1 MSEEN
6 KPAETQPATAPA
18 DANQTTG
25 LSVGDLTNIAMIF
38 DVASSY
44 HLNKFRNYEFN
55 GFIDSVESFGV
66 FIKAINFPFSG
77 LARYSRTFDSKYEE
91 KNKHKYKLGQ
101 IVKFKIKRI
110 NNRNGKILLF
120 KVKKLGNDAQK

>member
-1 MSEEN
+1 
-6 KPAETQPATAPA
+6 
-18 DANQTTG
+18 
-25 LSVGDLTNIAMIF
+25 MIF

-44 HLNKFRNYEFN
+44 HLKKFRNYEFN
-55 GFIDSVESFGV
+55 GFIDSVENFGV

-77 LARYSRTFDSKYEE
+77 LARFNKTFSSKYEE
-91 KNKHKYKLGQ
+91 KNEHKYKLGQ

-120 KVKKLGNDAQK
+120 KVKKLDNDAQK

>member
-1 MSEEN
+1 
-6 KPAETQPATAPA
+6 
-18 DANQTTG
+18 
-25 LSVGDLTNIAMIF
+25 MIF

-44 HLNKFRNYEFN
+44 HLKKFRNYEFK
-55 GFIDSVESFGV
+55 GFIDSVENFGI

-77 LARYSRTFDSKYEE
+77 LVRFNKTFSSKYEE
-91 KNKHKYKLGQ
+91 KNEPKYKLGQ

-120 KVKKLGNDAQK
+120 KVKKLADDAKK